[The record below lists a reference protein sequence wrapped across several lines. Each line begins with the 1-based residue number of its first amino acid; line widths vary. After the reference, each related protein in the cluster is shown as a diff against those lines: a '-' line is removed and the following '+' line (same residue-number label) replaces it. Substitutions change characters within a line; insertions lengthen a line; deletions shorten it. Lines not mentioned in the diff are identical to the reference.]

1 MYKGQKVTTYGGSYK
16 FKNGKRY
23 FRIGGPAK
31 QYVKSSNLG
40 SVISP
45 NASTNNKEETT
56 VTVTAKY
63 TYLCTEVP
71 GKAVVQVTKKRVKK
85 GDKFVVDRLEQ
96 GSRAGTG
103 QDGDDDN
110 ELAIYHIKGTKYWIY
125 SNNVQAA
132 KQLPVHDYNKI
143 TSAYITFPK
152 DTDVYNADGTIQDH
166 NGQKISRQKGW
177 LKVDKLVYIW
187 VPSENKAELFYHLV
201 GTSFYA
207 STTPTARKSRIEVGH
222 NAYVKANDV
231 KAIDVGLKLT
241 PSNTAAEAE
250 AAAKKVKLKC

>member
-1 MYKGQKVTTYGGSYK
+1 MKLSKKLLFSSAVIAGLLLSVA
-16 FKNGKRY
+16 
-23 FRIGGPAK
+23 PA
-31 QYVKSSNLG
+31 
-40 SVISP
+40 
-45 NASTNNKEETT
+45 T
-56 VTVTAKY
+56 
-63 TYLCTEVP
+63 
-71 GKAVVQVTKKRVKK
+71 
-85 GDKFVVDRLEQ
+85 
-96 GSRAGTG
+96 
-103 QDGDDDN
+103 
-110 ELAIYHIKGTKYWIY
+110 
-125 SNNVQAA
+125 VQAA
-132 KQLPVHDYNKI
+132 KQLPVHDYNRI
-143 TSAYITFPK
+143 TSAYITFPT

-250 AAAKKVKLKC
+250 AAAKK